1 MRKLIR
7 DVYVIALIRSRWIRN
22 QPVLY
27 LGAAFF
33 MPLVF
38 SLLFLMMGGGL
49 TKRILLGSMVYS
61 IVYPAIATVGK
72 SVSYDKLRGSFT
84 LFSTAPIS
92 PYAYIIGTT
101 LSTLPSSMM
110 PFLTFMAVSGML
122 FHLSLSAESILLS
135 LAVLVFGAVSLS
147 FLGFILG
154 SRLRDPKSS
163 DVIIDMAWALMI
175 FLSPVYMPW
184 AKLPDFIKPIS
195 LLMPTTYLSEL
206 LSYVLWRESFLDIP
220 MLVGANLLFFALF
233 AALAVHQGRMREE

>member
-1 MRKLIR
+1 
-7 DVYVIALIRSRWIRN
+7 
-22 QPVLY
+22 
-27 LGAAFF
+27 
-33 MPLVF
+33 
-38 SLLFLMMGGGL
+38 
-49 TKRILLGSMVYS
+49 
-61 IVYPAIATVGK
+61 
-72 SVSYDKLRGSFT
+72 
-84 LFSTAPIS
+84 
-92 PYAYIIGTT
+92 
-101 LSTLPSSMM
+101 MM

-122 FHLSLSAESILLS
+122 FHLSLSAESVLLS
-135 LAVLVFGAVSLS
+135 LAVLVFGAVNLS

-220 MLVGANLLFFALF
+220 MLVGPNLLFFALF